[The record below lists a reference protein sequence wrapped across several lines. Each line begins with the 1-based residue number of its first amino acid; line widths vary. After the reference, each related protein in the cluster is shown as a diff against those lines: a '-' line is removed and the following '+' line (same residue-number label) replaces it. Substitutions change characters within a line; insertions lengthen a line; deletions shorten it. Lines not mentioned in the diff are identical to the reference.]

1 MEDDC
6 KANTK
11 TKGKCFLLEVILEFL
26 RNATALKIAQ
36 QSNRYR
42 GLEIRNTKEN
52 GWSSHSSLSGTDK
65 WHSIKALHLVVC
77 CGINHI
83 VLRICYIE
91 CIDSALFTVRLWLT
105 VVWCRAGTACRGL
118 IVSRNGL
125 MCAVSENKIK
135 PWGCELQKTK
145 ITSLKMLNHCRRKLQ
160 RTARLG
166 DYIFQALVIMWNA
179 F

>member
-1 MEDDC
+1 MIAKQIRRPTENAFCWRLVWD
-6 KANTK
+6 
-11 TKGKCFLLEVILEFL
+11 FRV
-26 RNATALKIAQ
+26 RNATALKIVQ

-52 GWSSHSSLSGTDK
+52 GWLSHLSLSATDK
-65 WHSIKALHLVVC
+65 WHSIKALHLVVYC
-77 CGINHI
+77 SIDHI
-83 VLRICYIE
+83 VLRICHIE
-91 CIDSALFTVRLWLT
+91 CIDAALFTVWLWLT
-105 VVWCRAGTACRGL
+105 VVWCWAGTARRGL
-118 IVSRNGL
+118 IMSQNGL

-145 ITSLKMLNHCRRKLQ
+145 TTSLKMLNHCRRKLK